1 MKVIGKIK
9 SENPT
14 TSKTAVREKSVEV
27 KVTVKDKVLV
37 LLGPE
42 ENLVIVTGEEKA
54 VPEVKAVMENGS
66 ELDATATM
74 EWSLPVRMRLSRQQL
89 PVR

>member
-1 MKVIGKIK
+1 M
-9 SENPT
+9 
-14 TSKTAVREKSVEV
+14 
-27 KVTVKDKVLV
+27 KDKVLV

-74 EWSLPVRMRLSRQQL
+74 EWELLVRMRLSRQQL